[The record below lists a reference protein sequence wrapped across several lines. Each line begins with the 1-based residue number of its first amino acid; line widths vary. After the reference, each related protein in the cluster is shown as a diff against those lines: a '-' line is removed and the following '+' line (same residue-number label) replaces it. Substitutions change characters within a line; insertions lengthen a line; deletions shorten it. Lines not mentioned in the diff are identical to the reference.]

1 MVLLMFLFSFGE
13 KISIEEARNKEILST
28 VTVEGYVTLEPGP
41 FANNLFFIEKDGY
54 GVNIYTQGKDISGLN
69 IERNDLIEV
78 TGYTWNHKSNL
89 EIVLE
94 TDNENHEIKILE
106 KNAKQIKPRE
116 ISVEHI
122 KDEELEGA
130 LVNLD
135 AKIIKNMGQ
144 EIIIEDET
152 GEGILWIRE
161 NTGIVPDNLKEGL
174 EIEITG
180 VLAQYLSKKEIQP
193 RDINDLVVDDI
204 FPPEVQF
211 YSITDEKQVKILF
224 NESID
229 RSIIKGT
236 NVKILNNQIKNIGYS
251 FEDRLLTV
259 NTENVIDNDRLFLRF
274 IKDKNDNNFN
284 MKVLE
289 LKEINKKRN
298 NMIFDE
304 SHGQTAGNADWVLD
318 GGYSDLKVIANNLE
332 LNVFSLKENVNEDI
346 LSLFDTFI
354 IVEPNVKYSE
364 EEINSI
370 KTFIDNS
377 GETFF
382 VSDHGGADR
391 NGDGWDSVR
400 IINELL
406 NKYDVNLVGD
416 NIEQAPVKSI
426 KKNIL
431 TENVKEIGVWNG
443 TSIKIN
449 NDSFSP
455 LIYDENGKPLLVI
468 NENLEMVIYSD
479 SSTFDDG
486 TGEPGDIL
494 HDGLGWGDNKQLLIN
509 ILKYFK
515 TN

>member
-1 MVLLMFLFSFGE
+1 MALLLLLVSFGE

-54 GVNIYTQGKDISGLN
+54 GVNIYTQGKDISELN

-78 TGYTWNHKSNL
+78 TGYIWNHKSNL

-94 TDNENHEIKILE
+94 TDNENHKIKILE

-116 ISVEHI
+116 ISVEDI

-161 NTGIVPDNLKEGL
+161 NTGIVPDYLKEGL

-236 NVKILNNQIKNIGYS
+236 NVKILNNQIKNIEYS

-259 NTENVIDNDRLFLRF
+259 NTEEIIDNNRLFLRF
-274 IKDKNDNNFN
+274 IKDKKGNNFN

-289 LKEINKKRN
+289 LKEINKKEN
-298 NMIFDE
+298 SMIFDE

-318 GGYSDLKVIANNLE
+318 GGYSDLKTIANDLG
-332 LNVFSLKENVNEDI
+332 LNVFSLKENINEDI

-364 EEINSI
+364 EEIKSI
-370 KTFIDNS
+370 KAFIDNS
-377 GETFF
+377 GETFL

-400 IINELL
+400 IINKFLTDYGVE
-406 NKYDVNLVGD
+406 LVGD
-416 NIEQAPVKSI
+416 DVEQAPI
-426 KKNIL
+426 KDIRNHFI
-431 TENVKEIGVWNG
+431 TEKIEEIGVWNG

-449 NDSFSP
+449 EGSFET
-455 LIYDENGKPLLVI
+455 LIFDKNKKPLLVI
-468 NENLEMVIYSD
+468 NEELEMIIYSD

-494 HDGLGWGDNKQLLIN
+494 HDGLGWGDNEQLLIN
-509 ILKYFK
+509 ILKYLK
-515 TN
+515 NN